1 MTNRYFI
8 LFILLGIS
16 NSLLFSQSATDAL
29 RYSAFEVGGTARSIG
44 AGGALGALGADFS
57 VLSTNPAGAAWYR
70 SSDFVITPTFSNAGT
85 TSSLTNGNG
94 NAPNETNTTKF
105 NLNSFGTVVAS
116 SPRDPNWRTLNFGIG
131 FNRLANFHSDFYFE
145 GESPGSIVN
154 RFREQANNEG
164 ISDFESGLAIDSE
177 ALFDLDEDGVYE
189 SDFDQVPEAIISR
202 SQDVRRSG
210 GINELVFS
218 LAGNY
223 EERLM
228 IGMTIGVPFISYQQ
242 EKTYREEDPGAG
254 PDGNV
259 PLFNSLDYSEE
270 LNTTGTGIN
279 LKLGAIYRASQAAR
293 FGLAIHTPTS
303 FSLRESYNSSMAYS
317 FTLESGETING
328 SGNSPD
334 GLFDYKLRTPW
345 RFIGSAGYVY
355 RKLGFVSAE
364 LEYVN
369 YQNNEFRF
377 DGFDELERSAN
388 QGIDQ
393 TLTNALRLRLGGE
406 LAYEIFR
413 FRAGLQLFQSP
424 VEGDDELNNVISA
437 GLGFR
442 AKSFYMDLAYQRR
455 SSTGTYRPYL
465 VSSNFEEQ
473 VVNNEANTNQFVL
486 GIGFRF

>member
-1 MTNRYFI
+1 MINRYFI
-8 LFILLGIS
+8 FFILLGIS

-44 AGGALGALGADFS
+44 AGGSLSALGADFS

-70 SSDFVITPTFSNAGT
+70 SSDFVITPTFSNAVT
-85 TSSLTNGNG
+85 NSSLTNGSG
-94 NAPNETNTTKF
+94 NTPNKTNTTKF

-116 SPRDPNWRTLNFGIG
+116 RTRSPDWSTFNFGIG

-145 GESPGSIVN
+145 GESAGSIVN

-164 ISDFESGLAIDSE
+164 ISDFESGIAIDSE

-189 SDFDQVPEAIISR
+189 SDFDQVPGAIISR
-202 SQDVRRSG
+202 NQDIKRSG

-223 EERLM
+223 KEKLM
-228 IGMTIGVPFISYQQ
+228 IGMTIGVPFISYQE
-242 EKTYREEDPGAG
+242 EKAYREEDP
-254 PDGNV
+254 DGNI
-259 PLFNSLDYSEE
+259 PLFNSLDYTEE

-303 FSLRESYNSSMAYS
+303 FSLRESYTTTMRYS
-317 FTLESGETING
+317 FTLESGQTING
-328 SGNSPD
+328 NGNSPD

-369 YQNNEFRF
+369 YQNNQFRF
-377 DGFDELERSAN
+377 EGFEEQERRAN
-388 QGIDQ
+388 QGIDE
-393 TLTNALRLRLGGE
+393 TLTSAIRLRVGGE

-413 FRAGLQLFQSP
+413 FRAGVQLFQSP
-424 VEGDDELNNVISA
+424 VEGDDELNNVLSA
-437 GLGFR
+437 GVGFR
-442 AKSFYMDLAYQRR
+442 EKSFYMDLAYQRR
-455 SSTGTYRPYL
+455 STTSSYRPYL
-465 VSSNFEEQ
+465 TSSNFEEQ
-473 VVNNEANTNQFVL
+473 VVNNESNNNQFVL